1 FGPRV
6 PWKGRIRHVARGR
19 CRAAIDARQDATYDS
34 GNPPPLSTLRGPMK
48 KTTLTTL
55 ALAAAAALCACTP
68 SARDSEQAQDATT
81 QDATASG
88 ENDTSGT
95 DEDAA
100 PRDGDA
106 PVLGASDADGA
117 CDPGVIDIDHE
128 KNTPHVTYHGKPGDT
143 VDITYVENDGTTTDT
158 TFELEVTAT
167 TYSTG
172 AEIFNGDLDRIEVSA
187 SGTTSTPGNCVIGIS

>member
-1 FGPRV
+1 
-6 PWKGRIRHVARGR
+6 
-19 CRAAIDARQDATYDS
+19 
-34 GNPPPLSTLRGPMK
+34 MK

-55 ALAAAAALCACTP
+55 TLAAAAALCACTP

-88 ENDTSGT
+88 ANDTSGTSGT
-95 DEDAA
+95 DEDVA

-143 VDITYVENDGTTTDT
+143 VELTYVENDGTTTDT

-187 SGTTSTPGNCVIGIS
+187 SGTTGTPGNCIIDIS

>member
-1 FGPRV
+1 
-6 PWKGRIRHVARGR
+6 
-19 CRAAIDARQDATYDS
+19 
-34 GNPPPLSTLRGPMK
+34 MK

-55 ALAAAAALCACTP
+55 TLAAAATLCACTP
-68 SARDSEQAQDATT
+68 SARDSEQAQDATAS
-81 QDATASG
+81 DAPAASG
-88 ENDTSGT
+88 TSGTSGT

-143 VDITYVENDGTTTDT
+143 VELTYVENDGTTTDT

-187 SGTTSTPGNCVIGIS
+187 SGTTGTPGNCVIDIS